1 MYSNVGTTGTTVD
14 SSTQYSAVTG
24 PRGAF
29 TALNFLIRGDI
40 TQTDYV
46 KFGTTSNDLFG
57 SGQLYDFIDT
67 TVYVQGLASNANIQ
81 LPIRIIKLAQ
91 T

>member
-1 MYSNVGTTGTTVD
+1 MTVD
-14 SSTQYSAVTG
+14 SSGQYSAIVG

-46 KFGTTSNDLFG
+46 KFGTISNDLFG
-57 SGQLYDFIDT
+57 DGTLYDFIDT
-67 TVYVQGLASNANIQ
+67 TVYVQGLSSNANVQ
-81 LPIRIIKLAQ
+81 LPVRIIKLAQ